1 MKKMAEGI
9 QAERAAP
16 GLADAKVQEAKA
28 DALEKEGV
36 AQANVIR
43 VRGTAEADAGKAEAE
58 VINAK
63 GMAEAE
69 VIAAKGTSEAKA
81 RKDVGLAEADVTR
94 EKFKA
99 EAAGLVEKFDAMNAM
114 SAQAR
119 EHEEFR
125 MSLETAFKEALAS
138 IEAGK
143 EIAKENAEVLAI
155 ALQKAHIDIVGGE
168 AHFFDNF
175 AKSLSIGKAIDGLAS
190 KSGVLTAVLDRLVQ
204 GKAAEPVKAD
214 VVQE

>member
-1 MKKMAEGI
+1 M
-9 QAERAAP
+9 
-16 GLADAKVQEAKA
+16 
-28 DALEKEGV
+28 
-36 AQANVIR
+36 
-43 VRGTAEADAGKAEAE
+43 
-58 VINAK
+58 
-63 GMAEAE
+63 
-69 VIAAKGTSEAKA
+69 
-81 RKDVGLAEADVTR
+81 
-94 EKFKA
+94 
-99 EAAGLVEKFDAMNAM
+99 VEKFDAMNAM